1 MSIASHFVDNPEAL
15 DWLLDQGVDITRT
28 DIHKTDTGS
37 RLPHNGKGRGS
48 FDYSLKILNK
58 IAERGDI
65 QLFDHIVSR
74 GADPLRSLALHRAS
88 KCEDTERSIAMID
101 HLLDRHHMDI
111 EADTQVLRPMT
122 HYPGDSGTP
131 LVCAVWYKN
140 IAAVQHLLKRGAD
153 PESAIQLAIGRAS
166 AHHGWLPAVG
176 PLLKAGADVDWALES
191 AVNRKNLDAAKL
203 CVAYGADP
211 SVMHEK
217 LQLRASRKAAG
228 LEIVASDEED
238 IGEYH
243 SSADDEEESQKRTRV
258 KKFLRAATE
267 SRRNASQ

>member
-1 MSIASHFVDNPEAL
+1 VIDSHFADNPEAL

-28 DIHKTDTGS
+28 DIHKTDTG
-37 RLPHNGKGRGS
+37 RPLPNNGKRSGS
-48 FDYSLKILNK
+48 FDYSLKLLNN

-88 KCEDTERSIAMID
+88 KCANTEKSLAMID
-101 HLLDRHHMDI
+101 HLLDQHHMDI
-111 EADTQVLRPMT
+111 EAHTRVLRPLI

-140 IAAVQHLLKRGAD
+140 IAAVQHLLNRGAN
-153 PESAIQLAIGRAS
+153 PRSAIQIAIGRPS
-166 AHHGWLPAVG
+166 APHGWLPAVG
-176 PLLKAGADVDWALES
+176 PLLKAGADVGYTLES
-191 AVNRKNLDAAKL
+191 AVDRKNLEAAKL

-211 SVMHEK
+211 SIMHEK

-228 LEIVASDEED
+228 LEISDEED
-238 IGEYH
+238 CGENH
-243 SSADDEEESQKRTRV
+243 SSADDEEESEKRTKV
-258 KKFLRAATE
+258 KKFLSAATE
-267 SRRNASQ
+267 ARQNASQ

>member
-1 MSIASHFVDNPEAL
+1 ML

-28 DIHKTDTGS
+28 DIHTTDSGS
-37 RLPHNGKGRGS
+37 RLPHDGKGKGS

-58 IAERGDI
+58 IAEEGDI

-88 KCEDTERSIAMID
+88 KCKDTEKSIAMID
-101 HLLDRHHMDI
+101 HLLDKHHMDI
-111 EADTQVLRPMT
+111 EAHTKVLRPT
-122 HYPGDSGTP
+122 VHFPGDSGTP
-131 LVCAVWYKN
+131 LVCAVWYNN
-140 IAAVQHLLKRGAD
+140 IAVVQHLLKRGAN
-153 PESAIQLAIGRAS
+153 PEPAIVLAIGRAT

-176 PLLKAGADVDWALES
+176 PLLKAGADADCALE
-191 AVNRKNLDAAKL
+191 AAIDRKNLDAAKL

-217 LQLRASRKAAG
+217 LQLRARRKAAG

-238 IGEYH
+238 CGEYH
-243 SSADDEEESQKRTRV
+243 SSGDDERESEKRTQV
-258 KKFLRAATE
+258 KKFLSAATE
-267 SRRNASQ
+267 TRRNSPQ